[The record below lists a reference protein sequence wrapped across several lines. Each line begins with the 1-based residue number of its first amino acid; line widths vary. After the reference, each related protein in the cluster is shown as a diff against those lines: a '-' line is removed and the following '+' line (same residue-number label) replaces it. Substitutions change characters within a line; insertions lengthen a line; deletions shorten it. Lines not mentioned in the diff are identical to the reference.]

1 MLNLTVI
8 GDDLTGTVDA
18 VSLGVRSGASARE
31 IIGPNCLI
39 IPPDPLKKEVLGIN
53 TSSRTLSGID
63 AYQIVKKVT
72 IQVAK
77 GPEQIILKKMDT
89 GFRGNAAYEIEGMLD
104 ALNKKLCFILEHIPI
119 RKTFTLYGYQFSAG
133 QLLEKSVF
141 SRDDLLKAPKE
152 SYIPS
157 ILSKDTNIPIGTVN
171 IDAVKSNHIIEATKE
186 QIRKGKK
193 IIVFDV
199 ITTEDGHNIVNQ
211 LQPIYP
217 DVLWAGTT
225 GVIEAVINYLYGPQV
240 NKELIIPQKKTIC
253 FSGTAYQATKEQINY
268 AQKYSNLKVYNLDI
282 GRVLKGDKNVFEE
295 ILNKSLRENSLG
307 KNILIRQKVPKQYET
322 PGIEHKIEAS
332 LCKIAEMLTQKA
344 DFEQILV
351 IGGETS
357 QAIFSTLGVQTLELF
372 DPIIIGCGRGRFTD
386 GPLRGKYFAIKGGSI
401 GSASVLLDLLGIK
414 AGSI

>member
-133 QLLEKSVF
+133 QLLEK
-141 SRDDLLKAPKE
+141 
-152 SYIPS
+152 
-157 ILSKDTNIPIGTVN
+157 
-171 IDAVKSNHIIEATKE
+171 
-186 QIRKGKK
+186 
-193 IIVFDV
+193 
-199 ITTEDGHNIVNQ
+199 
-211 LQPIYP
+211 
-217 DVLWAGTT
+217 
-225 GVIEAVINYLYGPQV
+225 
-240 NKELIIPQKKTIC
+240 IC
-253 FSGTAYQATKEQINY
+253 FFK
-268 AQKYSNLKVYNLDI
+268 
-282 GRVLKGDKNVFEE
+282 R
-295 ILNKSLRENSLG
+295 
-307 KNILIRQKVPKQYET
+307 
-322 PGIEHKIEAS
+322 
-332 LCKIAEMLTQKA
+332 
-344 DFEQILV
+344 
-351 IGGETS
+351 
-357 QAIFSTLGVQTLELF
+357 
-372 DPIIIGCGRGRFTD
+372 
-386 GPLRGKYFAIKGGSI
+386 
-401 GSASVLLDLLGIK
+401 
-414 AGSI
+414 